1 VNEAKD
7 GKMPNIQKIGT
18 WMKRDVVHIHV
29 SASIREAATVMVE
42 KKVGTLPVVD
52 ETGMLVGCLSMGSIT
67 GIFLPDVV
75 SLLADIDFVKDFGA
89 LKTPLKEDLERAE
102 TLSVSDVMQAPAV
115 AVDEGCSLLRALTV
129 MDNDNLRDLP
139 VVRDG
144 KLVGIASR
152 VDIGRAFL
160 SDWLKTVS

>member
-1 VNEAKD
+1 
-7 GKMPNIQKIGT
+7 MPNIQKIGT

-29 SASIREAATVMVE
+29 AASIREAATVMVE

-52 ETGMLVGCLSMGSIT
+52 ETRMLVGCLSMGSIT

-144 KLVGIASR
+144 QLVGIASR

>member
-1 VNEAKD
+1 
-7 GKMPNIQKIGT
+7 MPNVQTIGP

-29 SASIREAATVMVE
+29 SASIREAATAMVE

-52 ETGMLVGCLSMGSIT
+52 ENGMLVGCLSMASIT

-89 LKTPLKEDLERAE
+89 LNMPLKEDLERAE
-102 TLSVSDVMQAPAV
+102 TLSVSDVMRAPAV
-115 AVDEGCSLLRALTV
+115 AVDEDCSLLRALTM
-129 MDNDNLRDLP
+129 MDNHNVRDLP
-139 VVRDG
+139 VVKDG

-160 SDWLKTVS
+160 SDWLKAVS